1 VSINKNTQRFALM
14 PLFGLLL
21 VSQTALAQT
30 THFITYDGNVMG
42 EIKQKIQQQDGT
54 YRPAWQALQKQAD
67 QALSHANY
75 SVTDK
80 TLLPASG
87 NKHDYFSFGP
97 YWWPNPATADHLP
110 YIRKDGEI
118 NPDSKTDATDS
129 VRLSRFAKDMRLLG
143 LAWYYSGDKKYAE
156 KAASMAK
163 AWFVDPATRM
173 TPDMQHAQAIPG
185 VVDGR
190 GIGII
195 DSRAFIDVMDAIEL
209 IRSSDALNDADYAA
223 IKTWYSQFN
232 DWLITSEYG
241 FEESNWH
248 NNHSAFYAAQV
259 TAFALFTG
267 NTELAKRQLAIAKIR
282 LIPSQINNQGYL
294 PAENERTRSWHYTQF
309 ALAAYARLA
318 RYGELAGVDLWQT
331 ETDGRSLQ
339 KALTVVAEQVDSSK
353 TWPFPELKFNE
364 EEAVGNVL
372 AAARAYNTPLFEQ
385 KAEYL
390 KNKYPENIN
399 LLMVPASLVP

>member
-1 VSINKNTQRFALM
+1 M
-14 PLFGLLL
+14 PLSKKNYLLSA
-21 VSQTALAQT
+21 VSLLTLLSLNPYSLAAEAR
-30 THFITYDGNVMG
+30 FITYDGNVMAQ
-42 EIKQKIQQQDGT
+42 IKQKIQQRDSA
-54 YRPAWQALQKQAD
+54 YLPAWQGLQKQAN
-67 QALSHANY
+67 QALTHANY
-75 SVTDK
+75 SVTEK

-97 YWWPNPATADHLP
+97 YWWPNPATQDHLP
-110 YIRKDGEI
+110 YVRKDGEI

-129 VRLSRFAKDMRLLG
+129 VRLSRFAKDMRVLG
-143 LAWYYSGDKKYAE
+143 LAWYYSADKKYAE

-163 AWFVDPATRM
+163 TWFVDSATRM

-195 DSRAFIDVMDAIEL
+195 DSRAFIDVMDSIEL
-209 IRSSDALNDADYAA
+209 IRSSGSLSDADYNA
-223 IKTWYSQFN
+223 IKTWYGQFN
-232 DWLITSEYG
+232 DWLLNSQHG

-267 NTELAKRQLAIAKIR
+267 KNDIAKRQLAVTKIR
-282 LIPSQINNQGYL
+282 LIPSQIDNKGYL
-294 PAENERTRSWHYTQF
+294 PAENERTRSWHYTNF

-318 RYGELAGVDLWQT
+318 RYGELAGVDIWQT

-339 KALTVVAEQVDSSK
+339 QALKVVAEQVDSDK
-353 TWPFPELKFNE
+353 TWPFPELKYNE
-364 EEAVGNVL
+364 EEAVGNLL
-372 AAARAYNTPLFEQ
+372 AAARAYKTPLFEQ
-385 KAEYL
+385 KADYL
-390 KNKYPENIN
+390 KKKYPENIN
-399 LLMVPASLVP
+399 LLMEPASLVP